1 MPLAE
6 SVRLLLQLL
15 RDSGAPQMVTAPE
28 GVYQQNLPQGRT
40 FQLLRL
46 RIDPAPGLIPEIS
59 GNRLIVSV
67 RLMSHGSDDRLHAA
81 GVDASF
87 ELTLCS

>member
-1 MPLAE
+1 MLFR
-6 SVRLLLQLL
+6 S
-15 RDSGAPQMVTAPE
+15 TAPS
-28 GVYQQNLPQGRT
+28 GVYQQNLPQGRV

-59 GNRLIVSV
+59 GNRLMVSV
-67 RLMSHGSDDRLHAA
+67 RLLRHEQDDRLHAA
-81 GVDASF
+81 AVDTSF